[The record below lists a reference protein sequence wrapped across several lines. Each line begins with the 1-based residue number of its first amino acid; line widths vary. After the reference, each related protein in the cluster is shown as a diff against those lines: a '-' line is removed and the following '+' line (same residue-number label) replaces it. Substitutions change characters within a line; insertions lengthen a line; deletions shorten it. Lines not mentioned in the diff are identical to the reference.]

1 MATKSFSRDIIIRNS
16 SAVKLLKSSLE
27 KSSSQSE
34 WRVAPKAVD
43 SIAIFGILSIPIFRI
58 EKDMVSR
65 LLR

>member
-34 WRVAPKAVD
+34 WRVAP
-43 SIAIFGILSIPIFRI
+43 
-58 EKDMVSR
+58 
-65 LLR
+65 

>member
-34 WRVAPKAVD
+34 WRVASKAKASKYISASQVK
-43 SIAIFGILSIPIFRI
+43 SIL
-58 EKDMVSR
+58 KKY
-65 LLR
+65 

>member
-34 WRVAPKAVD
+34 WRVAPKAKGSKCISASQVK
-43 SIAIFGILSIPIFRI
+43 SIL
-58 EKDMVSR
+58 KKY
-65 LLR
+65 